1 MQFAFHFLAAIC
13 RGGCLLY
20 SLHKHFKSNTLLILK
35 PCQDYGG
42 KANPS
47 LAIRRGLIELHQRHG
62 SQVPNKRAESSQQ
75 LLTRASARLT
85 CQVCRN
91 WSTIQA
97 THSCMTCG
105 QAYSGGHLAGL
116 GLQQLPQEIRDLQ
129 HFRSI
134 NQPLGKFTSSATT
147 SNDLQLFLGNNQLAQ
162 LPSILFELRNLSVL
176 SLRTNLLT
184 EIPQVWQPACRRG
197 FPLFPQKSR
206 E

>member
-1 MQFAFHFLAAIC
+1 M
-13 RGGCLLY
+13 
-20 SLHKHFKSNTLLILK
+20 
-35 PCQDYGG
+35 
-42 KANPS
+42 
-47 LAIRRGLIELHQRHG
+47 
-62 SQVPNKRAESSQQ
+62 
-75 LLTRASARLT
+75 RASARLT
-85 CQVCRN
+85 CQVWRN
-91 WSTIQA
+91 GSTIQS
-97 THSCMTCG
+97 TRSWMTCA

-147 SNDLQLFLGNNQLAQ
+147 SNDLQLFLGNNQLTQ

-184 EIPQVWQPACRRG
+184 EVPQVWQLACRLG
-197 FPLFPQKSR
+197 PAFPQKSR